1 MEATSRRAILSYAS
15 HHHSRAC
22 GDGCVENAV
31 SLLVSLSLSVAPK
44 VLAVVTYMDMALH
57 GCLRRALATVAT

>member
-1 MEATSRRAILSYAS
+1 MPLTTIPVPWRWLCRE
-15 HHHSRAC
+15 C
-22 GDGCVENAV
+22 CVTPG
-31 SLLVSLSLSVAPK
+31 LSLSLSVAPK